1 MSSSEAKDGMRDGR
15 MSSRRPMVCAAQ
27 AVFILCLGALGGCG
41 DAGFRPMYAAT
52 AGNAR
57 LDEKLASIEVAPI
70 GGRTGQR
77 LRNELI
83 FQNTGGG
90 APKPPRYRL
99 EIVLRES
106 SGATLVKTTGES
118 ASSVLNLDSTFR
130 LVDLERR
137 KVVFEGTS
145 ASRAS
150 FDRFNTIY
158 SNVRAADDA
167 AERAARTMADE
178 IKTRV
183 AAFLSREGA

>member
-1 MSSSEAKDGMRDGR
+1 
-15 MSSRRPMVCAAQ
+15 V
-27 AVFILCLGALGGCG
+27 VFAALGGCG
-41 DAGFRPMYAAT
+41 DGGFRPMYAAHD
-52 AGNAR
+52 GDVR
-57 LDEKLASIEVAPI
+57 LDQKLAAVEVAPI

-77 LRNELI
+77 LRNELV

-90 APKPPRYRL
+90 APATPRYRL

-118 ASSVLNLDSTFR
+118 ASAVYNLDSTFR
-130 LVDLERR
+130 LVDLNAK
-137 KVVFEGTS
+137 KVIFQGTS

-158 SNVRAADDA
+158 SNIRAADDA
-167 AERAARTMADE
+167 ADRAAKTMADE

-183 AAFLSREGA
+183 AAFLSRNQA